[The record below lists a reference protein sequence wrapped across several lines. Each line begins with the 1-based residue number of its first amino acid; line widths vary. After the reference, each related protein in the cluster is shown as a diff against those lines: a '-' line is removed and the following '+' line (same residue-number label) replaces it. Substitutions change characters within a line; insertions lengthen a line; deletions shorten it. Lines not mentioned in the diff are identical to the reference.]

1 MRIFSG
7 IQPTGRL
14 HIGNY
19 FGAIKNMV
27 ALQEKGSAIFSIVD
41 LHAITV
47 KYEPKE
53 FQQKIKDTLLDFLAC
68 GIDAKKSIV
77 FLQSQVKEHTELA
90 WLLNA
95 VTPIGELQRMTQF
108 KDKSEKEE
116 VVSAGLLNYPIL
128 MAADILLYE
137 TEAVP
142 VGNDQKQHLEFT
154 KNIIRRFNNQ
164 FGETFKDIE
173 LMIPDNK
180 VGGRIMDLKNPTKK
194 MSKSAPNGCIY
205 ITDTPDEIER
215 KIKSAATDSI
225 DSIGYDREKRPG
237 ISNLMSITASASVV
251 NIEDLVVEEYI
262 GQHSKFKT
270 EYVIKSLIEELEP
283 IRKKR
288 EELERDEKLIESILE
303 DGQKR
308 AQEIA
313 TKKIKQVKKAMGLI

>member
-180 VGGRIMDLKNPTKK
+180 VGGRIMDLKNPLKK
-194 MSKSAPNGCIY
+194 
-205 ITDTPDEIER
+205 
-215 KIKSAATDSI
+215 
-225 DSIGYDREKRPG
+225 
-237 ISNLMSITASASVV
+237 
-251 NIEDLVVEEYI
+251 
-262 GQHSKFKT
+262 
-270 EYVIKSLIEELEP
+270 
-283 IRKKR
+283 
-288 EELERDEKLIESILE
+288 
-303 DGQKR
+303 
-308 AQEIA
+308 
-313 TKKIKQVKKAMGLI
+313 